1 MSRPTTAQ
9 QAWDLLSA
17 GNKNF
22 VAGTP
27 AHPRQDAEL
36 RVELADQQA
45 PFAAL
50 FGCSDSRLS
59 AEMIFDVGLGD
70 LFVVRNAGQV
80 IAETILGSLEFAVEV
95 LKVPLILVLGHDE
108 CGAVKASLDSQQGKL
123 NTEGEFIKNLVAR
136 IGPTIE
142 RSLAAG
148 ENSLDELTHNHI
160 EDTIDELV
168 ERSSLI
174 RSYIESGRLAVVGA
188 EYRLAEGN
196 VSLIS
201 ALGPLRKDR

>member
-1 MSRPTTAQ
+1 MSRPATAQ
-9 QAWDLLSA
+9 QAWDLLSE
-17 GNKNF
+17 GNRNF
-22 VAGTP
+22 VNGTP
-27 AHPRQDAEL
+27 AHPRQDAEM

-80 IAETILGSLEFAVEV
+80 IADTILGSLEFSVEV

-108 CGAVKASLDSQQGKL
+108 CGAVKASLDSELGKL
-123 NTEGEFIKNLVAR
+123 STSGEFIRNLVDR
-136 IGPTIE
+136 IRPTIE

-148 ENSLDELTHNHI
+148 ENTLDQLTHNHI
-160 EDTIDELV
+160 QDTIEELV
-168 ERSSLI
+168 ERSGLI

-188 EYRLAEGN
+188 EYRLAEGR
-196 VSLIS
+196 VSMIS
-201 ALGPLRKDR
+201 AIGPLRKDG